1 MKKLWISSGF
11 LYSSGG
17 RFQSSLGIGLAL
29 AGPSIALAGRFAN
42 ALAINAARGFRGA
55 TQKFLTRNA
64 VIGTFAISLEIRKK
78 PMNFTYLPKEKMLTL
93 SWLQAPSRKPP
104 AWQVLLQASKPM
116 SHLEGNNFLMWSH
129 LMLISLHQ
137 HPPSSSHIP
146 EVWPK
151 ATHPAVQAQSPKVQ
165 RNPASLRPR
174 DRARISKSFIVLD
187 APKVGYQVFL
197 RKLRRRLNFLSL
209 WDCLW

>member
-1 MKKLWISSGF
+1 MIVCLIPKINCMLKSVCVKVTSQFHL
-11 LYSSGG
+11 
-17 RFQSSLGIGLAL
+17 
-29 AGPSIALAGRFAN
+29 FA
-42 ALAINAARGFRGA
+42 
-55 TQKFLTRNA
+55 
-64 VIGTFAISLEIRKK
+64 
-78 PMNFTYLPKEKMLTL
+78 KEKMLTL

-151 ATHPAVQAQSPKVQ
+151 TTHPAVQAQSPKVQ

-197 RKLRRRLNFLSL
+197 RKLRRRLNFYQYGIVFNNVTNFL
-209 WDCLW
+209 W